1 MYLRVGE
8 RSFKLLTRVNKKNSS
23 IFRVINNWL
32 VWIYFIYEKSHLPN
46 IAVLLSYHEISRVL
60 RIYYYSIHNSVFDT

>member
-32 VWIYFIYEKSHLPN
+32 VWIYFIYEK
-46 IAVLLSYHEISRVL
+46 I
-60 RIYYYSIHNSVFDT
+60 